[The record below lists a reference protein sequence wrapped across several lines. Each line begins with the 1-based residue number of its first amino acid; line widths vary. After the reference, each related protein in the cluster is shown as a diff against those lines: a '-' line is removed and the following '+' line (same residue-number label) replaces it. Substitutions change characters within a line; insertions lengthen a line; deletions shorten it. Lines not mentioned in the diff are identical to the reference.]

1 MTLASQTPHRALR
14 ELYDAFIVYGRAYA
28 DALPSYQPGDDS
40 LARTSL
46 AALDAITTICAANRS
61 ITAMPQ
67 VPAVGPVR
75 PPTTP
80 PAAVDSANTQR
91 FLPPGNPTCARWA
104 SDAAALQEQAADWLA
119 LDPNIGVAQWTPSQR
134 AVSDNAAR
142 VFTSHADDMEASG
155 RASGN
160 AVVEDFATL
169 GALYFRAFVVEQPL
183 YWTGDHDLA
192 DVGFTLNDVV
202 ASACQ
207 VS

>member
-1 MTLASQTPHRALR
+1 M
-14 ELYDAFIVYGRAYA
+14 
-28 DALPSYQPGDDS
+28 
-40 LARTSL
+40 
-46 AALDAITTICAANRS
+46 
-61 ITAMPQ
+61 
-67 VPAVGPVR
+67 
-75 PPTTP
+75 
-80 PAAVDSANTQR
+80 
-91 FLPPGNPTCARWA
+91 
-104 SDAAALQEQAADWLA
+104 
-119 LDPNIGVAQWTPSQR
+119 AQWTPSQR